1 MKRSF
6 LIKQLKSLKNQVESL
21 LEVEGEASVP
31 GLSEG
36 VTAFASAVGSTVK
49 KSTLGKYFSEVPEGI
64 TLKSGATTIYNVAS
78 APDGAASLGDA
89 ISYDWAIFK
98 MGVTE
103 AVKKL
108 DEDLDAASAT
118 YKSLKGYLNRISN
131 GLESTYNQIQAGQP
145 DFWKNAASWQKFSIL
160 LAMFALLCLV
170 IYAVTTDLGGT
181 AKKIYDTFI
190 NAVKNASSRVA
201 DAASKIEASVE
212 GIKAAANVFIKA
224 FVAPFE
230 VLFETLRASASE
242 DVAIVFGVFTV
253 SLGAALAILYYR
265 GRPQEAKKS

>member
-21 LEVEGEASVP
+21 LEAEGEASVP
-31 GLSEG
+31 GLLEG

-89 ISYDWAIFK
+89 ISYDWARFK

-103 AVKKL
+103 AAKKL
-108 DEDLDAASAT
+108 DKDLDQSAS

-212 GIKAAANVFIKA
+212 GVKAAANVFIKA
-224 FVAPFE
+224 FIAPFE
-230 VLFETLRASASE
+230 VLFEVLRASASE
-242 DVAIVFGVFTV
+242 DVAIVFSVFTV